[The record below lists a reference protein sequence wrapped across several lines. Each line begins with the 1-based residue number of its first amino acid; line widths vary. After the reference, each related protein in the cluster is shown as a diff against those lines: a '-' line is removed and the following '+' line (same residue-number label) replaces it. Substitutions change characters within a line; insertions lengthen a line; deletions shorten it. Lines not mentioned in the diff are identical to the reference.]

1 MGCNVAFKNGLFL
14 YFILLS
20 AGTVMA
26 EQVNSPV
33 PQATLAKTDQIKK
46 PSATLAQNPS
56 LKSREEIRALIE
68 HASKTKPDWWDSVP
82 LTYPE
87 TLDLSFPRPGKR
99 KWNPK
104 KNVGQYMWGII
115 NENANRFRQ
124 GTKLM
129 HYVYSLNKDN
139 PDVTR
144 RTTQQLGHCYH
155 DLLQDWARAAYW
167 LRKANNRGVKLAN
180 AYWQLGSKEMAEEIL
195 RPIKSDYTKHGA
207 IIKLWSDMGELE
219 TALALA
225 NKSKDPRNRGGL
237 SRAAGDALQR
247 HGRFDEALVY
257 YQEVLNIG
265 GRYMPAFLNKNEVL
279 NLNKNHAKAAIESIR
294 IFAMFDVGKLR
305 DGSYTDSALGYSGE
319 IQVNTVVKNRR
330 IESVKIIKHKEQQ
343 YYSSLTDMPA
353 QILRQQDIRN
363 IDATTGATVTADAIR
378 IATAKALQQASPHFS
393 PE

>member
-1 MGCNVAFKNGLFL
+1 MGYDVTLKNRLFF
-14 YFILLS
+14 YFMLMS
-20 AGTVMA
+20 AGIITA
-26 EQVNSPV
+26 EKVSSAV
-33 PQATLAKTDQIKK
+33 PEATIADTNQQIKT
-46 PSATLAQNPS
+46 PSATLVQKPNRR
-56 LKSREEIRALIE
+56 SREEVQALIE
-68 HASKTKPDWWDSVP
+68 HAGKTKPDWWDSVS
-82 LTYPE
+82 LSYPD
-87 TLDLSFPRPGKR
+87 TLDLNYPNPANR

-115 NENANRFRQ
+115 NENAKRFRQ
-124 GTKLM
+124 GTKFM
-129 HYVYSLNKDN
+129 HYVYSLNKDD
-139 PDVTR
+139 PEVTR

-219 TALALA
+219 TALKLA
-225 NKSKDPRNRGGL
+225 NRSQDPRNRGGL

-257 YQEVLNIG
+257 YQKVLDIG

-279 NLNKNHAKAAIESIR
+279 KLNQNHAKAAIESIR
-294 IFAMFDVGKLR
+294 IFAMFDVSRLR
-305 DGSYTDSALGYSGE
+305 DGSFTDSALGYSGAV
-319 IQVNTVVKNRR
+319 QVNTTVKSHR
-330 IESVKIIKHKEQQ
+330 IESVKVIKHKEQQ
-343 YYSSLTDMPA
+343 YYSSLIDTPE
-353 QILRQQDIRN
+353 QILRKQDIRN

-378 IATAKALQQASPHFS
+378 IATAKALQQAR
-393 PE
+393 E